1 MKNKLVRIIALIVML
16 AIIIVAAFWIN
27 RALEKHTYKLLY
39 VEQIKANAEACG
51 LDPFLVAAVI
61 HCESGYDVDAVSPA
75 GAVGLMQIMPDTG
88 AWIADKLKIEGYCD
102 QQLCDPDTNI
112 QLGCWYLQYLT
123 ERFGGAH
130 KHMLAAYNAGP
141 NNVQKWL
148 ADETYST
155 EGNLTEIPFL
165 ETRNFVERVTRAY
178 EKYRELY
185 EKELA

>member
-27 RALEKHTYKLLY
+27 RILEKHTYKLLY

-51 LDPFLVAAVI
+51 LDPFFVAAVI
-61 HCESGYDVDAVSPA
+61 YCESGYDKDAVSPV

-88 AWIADKLKIEGYCD
+88 AWIAEKLEMEGYCD
-102 QQLCDPDTNI
+102 QQLHDPETNI
-112 QLGCWYLQYLT
+112 KMGCWYLQYLT
-123 ERFGGAH
+123 ERFGGIR
-130 KHMLAAYNAGP
+130 KHVLAAYNAGP
-141 NNVQKWL
+141 NNVSKWL
-148 ADETYST
+148 MDAAYST
-155 EGNLTEIPFL
+155 EGNLTQIPFE
-165 ETRNFVERVTRAY
+165 ETRNFVERVMRAY